1 MKLRLYIEADYEI
14 TDDLAERERIYGTA
28 DPDECA
34 KVDEGTDPIELL
46 DFAGERGSVT
56 HHRVRAVG
64 DYSTP
69 GDPREL
75 DEHDLI
81 MSMGVHDQDCPCAY
95 CDEWRKRRAVA
106 FARWII
112 SLDDPEGPGFE
123 ARKSVTMAQ
132 IIAKAREALALPEE
146 V

>member
-14 TDDLAERERIYGTA
+14 TDDDADRERIYGSA
-28 DPDECA
+28 DLPECL
-34 KVDEGTDPIELL
+34 KVDEANDPVEMLEG
-46 DFAGERGSVT
+46 AKVT
-56 HHRVRAVG
+56 HHRIRAVG

-81 MSMGVHDQDCPCAY
+81 MSMGIHDQDCPCAY

-112 SLDDPEGPGFE
+112 SLDDPDGPGFE
-123 ARKSVTMAQ
+123 ARKSVSMAQ
-132 IIAKAREALALPEE
+132 IIGRAREALALPEE
-146 V
+146 

>member
-14 TDDLAERERIYGTA
+14 TDDLEARKRIYDSTDLG
-28 DPDECA
+28 ECI
-34 KVDEGTDPIELL
+34 KVDEANDPVEMLEGTT
-46 DFAGERGSVT
+46 VT
-56 HHRVRAVG
+56 HHRIRAV
-64 DYSTP
+64 DEYSTP

-106 FARWII
+106 FARWIV

-123 ARKSVTMAQ
+123 ARKSVTMGQ
-132 IIAKAREALALPEE
+132 IIGKAREALALPEE
-146 V
+146 